1 MNKKQRCFFKR
12 FAALVAALMLCSS
25 LCVPCFASNN
35 AATKK
40 WVVAEEATMPTESG
54 ANGKYFKLSPYV
66 NGEVYA
72 APITTNWAK
81 TFFQNVSGSS
91 SDASSGTSALFACP
105 INYPDWWRSSIPLG
119 GLSYV
124 TIDNVSFVRCTDG
137 PSAPT
142 HFAFYFYSSQY
153 SFVLTQS
160 TTVGVSPTYD
170 LSSPLMAYPVSGRHP
185 VTNTAGQITYE
196 NVSADSV
203 LRSLSSTDSLH
214 PLQQCSQIVFSSVQS
229 RYESTSAIGSSGM
242 GLSRVNSLYN
252 LSSDDLVILVLPYWN
267 GNNAYPSH
275 SASAYPSVGS
285 VTVTAVISFWI
296 DANKLPA
303 GLQVG
308 DEFPAD
314 TDAFDQL
321 RDDLIDQF
329 PEAFDNIQN
338 GKATI
343 QGWNDTETVDSDV
356 ASTAMSALNG
366 MFQNLGQFLF
376 IVSLMVFGAV
386 VLRMLIRKAVD
397 G

>member
-1 MNKKQRCFFKR
+1 MKKKQRCLLKR
-12 FAALVAALMLCSS
+12 FAALVAALVICSA

-35 AATKK
+35 ASTKK

-72 APITTNWAK
+72 APISTNWAK

-105 INYPDWWRSSIPLG
+105 INYPDWWRSAIPLG

-124 TIDNVSFVRCTDG
+124 TIDNVSLVRCSDG
-137 PSAPT
+137 PSTPT
-142 HFAFYFYSSQY
+142 QFAFYFYSSQY

-196 NVSADSV
+196 NVSADYV

-229 RYESTSAIGSSGM
+229 RYESVSAIGSSGM

-303 GLQVG
+303 GLKVG

-329 PEAFDNIQN
+329 PEANDNIQN
-338 GKATI
+338 GKPTI
-343 QGWNDTETVDSDV
+343 QGWNDTETVDTDV
-356 ASTAMSALNG
+356 ASTSISALNAL
-366 MFQNLGQFLF
+366 FQNLGGFLF
-376 IVSLMVFGAV
+376 IISLMVFGAV